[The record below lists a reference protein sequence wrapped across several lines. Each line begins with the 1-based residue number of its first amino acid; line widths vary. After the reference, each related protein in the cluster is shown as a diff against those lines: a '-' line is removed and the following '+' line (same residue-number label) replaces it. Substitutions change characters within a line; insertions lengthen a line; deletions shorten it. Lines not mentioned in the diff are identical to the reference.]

1 MDILMKWHV
10 PSACLPCFLSS
21 LIAALATLVLSFPS
35 LCLSLID
42 QFLLFLNLY
51 LCPRCLRLIASILLY
66 CFWVK
71 CWFLCKAHGN
81 LLCWSV
87 CCRSKRN
94 SIQFAGHPLSLSEGL
109 PSSDLPIGSGMVWT
123 VTTTRSPSMR
133 DRHFFDGRSC
143 SKRLRKTTLR
153 GSEKC

>member
-94 SIQFAGHPLSLSEGL
+94 SILCVFDVGASISMSTWGWHRHRCQ
-109 PSSDLPIGSGMVWT
+109 SSDKRNMTKRHLNTLPTIILILYLIYYIQ
-123 VTTTRSPSMR
+123 
-133 DRHFFDGRSC
+133 C
-143 SKRLRKTTLR
+143 IYI
-153 GSEKC
+153 